1 MDKWK
6 DYLFLLIEGSSKEN
20 EVTGEEMGGKDRF
33 VSLPLSKYK
42 AGTWIKWKPLARG
55 NNDCSVT
62 VKEIDREKITLEV
75 FNASDLSRHTH
86 PSYPEFRQEG
96 DEWTSG
102 WYEWGSWGYCHTI
115 RLVKKESVASE

>member
-42 AGTWIKWKPLARG
+42 AGTWIKWKPLHARPLKPESNG
-55 NNDCSVT
+55 HVRSLTGACWNPAKV
-62 VKEIDREKITLEV
+62 ITIG
-75 FNASDLSRHTH
+75 HTL
-86 PSYPEFRQEG
+86 
-96 DEWTSG
+96 
-102 WYEWGSWGYCHTI
+102 I
-115 RLVKKESVASE
+115 M